1 MTREEILL
9 ALHEEIKRIAP
20 EVSQAQLKPTTR
32 VREDL
37 DLDSFD
43 FLRLVAA
50 LHTRLKVDIPEAEYG
65 RLRTIGECADYFSKK
80 V

>member
-1 MTREEILL
+1 MTEDTLLTVLHQEIRRL
-9 ALHEEIKRIAP
+9 AP
-20 EVSQAQLKPTTR
+20 EVLVSQLKPTTR
-32 VREDL
+32 IREDL

-50 LHTRLKVDIPEAEYG
+50 LHARLQIDVPDIELQK
-65 RLRTIGECADYFSKK
+65 LRTIGECVDYFSKK